1 MISKE
6 NISQFSN
13 NNNKNFFYNLNIQ
26 IKIYTPSKYVIY
38 LINKNITVV
47 VYSVKTFFRDKNREL
62 EIFAK

>member
-47 VYSVKTFFRDKNREL
+47 VYSVKTFFSDKNREL